1 MSEAEDGVWRVGERE
16 VEITRPEAV
25 WWAGEGVTKGEVLEY
40 YREMAG
46 VMLPYFRERPATVR
60 VCPKVAAGP
69 CYYRRELPG
78 SAPAWLRGVA
88 YTPETTGEEIR
99 LPLID
104 EAAGLIWFANIGAI
118 EFHLWASRA
127 PELAKPDQ
135 VIFDLDPGED
145 VPYADV
151 LRAGLVLREALAE
164 RGLTGYAK
172 TTGGSGLHVVAP
184 IAVGPAF
191 EAVREWVKRL
201 AAELAEAQPD
211 LIAVAKGATHR
222 EPRVTVD
229 YAQNSV
235 GRNTAAPYTLR
246 AEPGAQVSTPISWD
260 EVAAGKVR
268 PADFTLRT
276 VPDRVRELGEL
287 FAPTLGGGQTLSGA

>member
-1 MSEAEDGVWRVGERE
+1 MAAEEGVWRVGEQE
-16 VEITRPEAV
+16 VDVSRPEAV
-25 WWAGEGVTKGEVLEY
+25 WWVGEGVTKGEVLGY

-60 VCPKVAAGP
+60 VCPRGAAGP
-69 CYYRRELPG
+69 CYYRRELPW
-78 SAPAWLRGVA
+78 SAPDWLRGVA
-88 YTPETTGEEIR
+88 YTPETTGAEIR

-104 EAAGLIWFANIGAI
+104 DAAGLVWFANIGAI

-127 PELAKPDQ
+127 PALDRPDQ
-135 VIFDLDPGED
+135 VIVDLDPGEA

-151 LRAGLVLREALAE
+151 LRAGLLLREALAE

-172 TTGGSGLHVVAP
+172 TSGGSGLHVVVP
-184 IAVGPAF
+184 IAAAPTF

-201 AAELAEAQPD
+201 AAELAEAHPD
-211 LIAVAKGATHR
+211 LIAVARGATHR

-235 GRNTAAPYTLR
+235 GRNTAAPYTVR
-246 AEPGAQVSTPISWD
+246 AGPGARVSTPLSWD
-260 EVAAGKVR
+260 EVAAGQVR
-268 PADFTLRT
+268 PAAFTLRT
-276 VPDRVRELGEL
+276 VPGRVRELGNL
-287 FAPTLGGGQTLSGA
+287 FTPTLEGGQTLPGCD